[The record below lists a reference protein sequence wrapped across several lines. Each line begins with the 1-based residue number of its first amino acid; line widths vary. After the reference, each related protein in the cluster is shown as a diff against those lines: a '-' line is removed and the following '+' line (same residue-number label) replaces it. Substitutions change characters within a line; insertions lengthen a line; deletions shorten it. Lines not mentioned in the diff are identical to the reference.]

1 MKEEAKGDWREL
13 WEKRKR
19 ETEERNWENIVKIG
33 EIGGRRGRGR
43 SREMTLDGL
52 KQGRGEYHG

>member
-43 SREMTLDGL
+43 SRKMTLDGL